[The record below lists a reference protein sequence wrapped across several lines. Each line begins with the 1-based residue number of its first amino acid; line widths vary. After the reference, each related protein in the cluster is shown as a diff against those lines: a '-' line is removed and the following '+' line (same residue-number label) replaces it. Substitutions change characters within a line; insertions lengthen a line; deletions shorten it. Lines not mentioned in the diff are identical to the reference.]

1 MQKKNQESNLDLSLT
16 QKIFLRCFYHYAEI
30 LFLSEEEKHAK
41 EIFLESYSSVSV
53 RLEGR
58 NREQKR
64 EEREEKKKKKRR
76 KTDGR

>member
-30 LFLSEEEKHAK
+30 LFLSKEEKHAK
-41 EIFLESYSSVSV
+41 EIFLKSYSSV
-53 RLEGR
+53 RLER
-58 NREQKR
+58 RMNREQKR
-64 EEREEKKKKKRR
+64 GEGEEKKKKKRR

>member
-1 MQKKNQESNLDLSLT
+1 MINRKKIKNLDLSLT

-41 EIFLESYSSVSV
+41 EIFLKNYSV

-64 EEREEKKKKKRR
+64 GEGEEKKKKKRR